1 MGQIKSNLNEILI
14 GTLLSPMHGANNKSF
29 WRGKNS
35 YLLSPMYGANT
46 FGIRPAELQKLLSPM
61 YGANKNKFYKYS
73 YFSIRYIIKPII
85 T

>member
-1 MGQIKSNLNEILI
+1 MY
-14 GTLLSPMHGANNKSF
+14 GANGNTQKG
-29 WRGKNS
+29 REELE
-35 YLLSPMYGANT
+35 LLSPMYGANPVKSVSV
-46 FGIRPAELQKLLSPM
+46 GAVYLLSPM

>member
-1 MGQIKSNLNEILI
+1 MY
-14 GTLLSPMHGANNKSF
+14 GANHLSLKPTT
-29 WRGKNS
+29 KEP
-35 YLLSPMYGANT
+35 LLSPMYGANGNT
-46 FGIRPAELQKLLSPM
+46 QSLIVGGHLLSPM

>member
-1 MGQIKSNLNEILI
+1 
-14 GTLLSPMHGANNKSF
+14 
-29 WRGKNS
+29 
-35 YLLSPMYGANT
+35 MYGANK
-46 FGIRPAELQKLLSPM
+46 GQRGPSGGPKLLSPM

>member
-1 MGQIKSNLNEILI
+1 MGQITTNGMI
-14 GTLLSPMHGANNKSF
+14 GKGAGLLSP
-29 WRGKNS
+29 
-35 YLLSPMYGANT
+35 
-46 FGIRPAELQKLLSPM
+46 I

>member
-1 MGQIKSNLNEILI
+1 MY
-14 GTLLSPMHGANNKSF
+14 GANITVSTLDKTSF
-29 WRGKNS
+29 
-35 YLLSPMYGANT
+35 LLSPMYGANEEA
-46 FGIRPAELQKLLSPM
+46 IKYIENLPLLSPM

>member
-1 MGQIKSNLNEILI
+1 
-14 GTLLSPMHGANNKSF
+14 
-29 WRGKNS
+29 
-35 YLLSPMYGANT
+35 MYGANYLT
-46 FGIRPAELQKLLSPM
+46 TYEQDEAVLLSPM

>member
-1 MGQIKSNLNEILI
+1 M
-14 GTLLSPMHGANNKSF
+14 
-29 WRGKNS
+29 
-35 YLLSPMYGANT
+35 LLSPMYGANT
-46 FGIRPAELQKLLSPM
+46 LIADVEEIADLLSPMYGANAFDTVGKKHNELLSPM

>member
-1 MGQIKSNLNEILI
+1 MY
-14 GTLLSPMHGANNKSF
+14 GANEKDEDLMIYNL
-29 WRGKNS
+29 
-35 YLLSPMYGANT
+35 LLSPMYGAN
-46 FGIRPAELQKLLSPM
+46 LQSSGAVIIDSLLSPM